1 MKKIECLKI
10 GEIFHIG
17 KTPYVRDTYNR
28 ETKKYSCYKWHD
40 ISSFRE
46 FNKGKLVDTTVTF

>member
-1 MKKIECLKI
+1 MKKIKLLKV
-10 GEIFHIG
+10 GDIFHIG

-28 ETKKYSCYKWHD
+28 STKKYSCYKWHD

-46 FNKGKLVDTTVTF
+46 FKGDRLVDIDTIF